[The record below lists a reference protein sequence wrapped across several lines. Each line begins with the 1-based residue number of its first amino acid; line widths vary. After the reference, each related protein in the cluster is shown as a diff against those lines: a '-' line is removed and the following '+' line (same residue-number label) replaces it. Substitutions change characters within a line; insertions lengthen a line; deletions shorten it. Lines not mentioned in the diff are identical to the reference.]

1 MTDTQKNISLYV
13 INQLRKEP
21 SITEDEITEWVNKFS
36 TIIPLTTDEKKEVIK
51 DVQSKMRIKL
61 LKGENVL

>member
-21 SITEDEITEWVNKFS
+21 YITADEITEWVNRFS
-36 TIIPLTTDEKKEVIK
+36 TIIPLTIDEKKEVIK
-51 DVQSKMRIKL
+51 DVQSKMRIKM
-61 LKGENVL
+61 N

>member
-36 TIIPLTTDEKKEVIK
+36 TIISLTTDEKKEVIK